1 MFLHHSDLYKRS
13 DFLYHLKSLTSNEI
27 CDGAIFRF
35 AGYNFAFMWN
45 KRSVF
50 IFNVYGCIKDGQHV
64 SNKRALMLEFCA
76 IAAVNEIFVKFFKD
90 KSKSTSQYD
99 IWYINTERAEVD
111 IQVESVSVNPKKS
124 SISGKSIKVCS

>member
-1 MFLHHSDLYKRS
+1 
-13 DFLYHLKSLTSNEI
+13 
-27 CDGAIFRF
+27 
-35 AGYNFAFMWN
+35 
-45 KRSVF
+45 
-50 IFNVYGCIKDGQHV
+50 
-64 SNKRALMLEFCA
+64 MLEFCA

-111 IQVESVSVNPKKS
+111 IQAESVSVNPKNS

>member
-1 MFLHHSDLYKRS
+1 
-13 DFLYHLKSLTSNEI
+13 
-27 CDGAIFRF
+27 
-35 AGYNFAFMWN
+35 
-45 KRSVF
+45 
-50 IFNVYGCIKDGQHV
+50 
-64 SNKRALMLEFCA
+64 MLEFCA